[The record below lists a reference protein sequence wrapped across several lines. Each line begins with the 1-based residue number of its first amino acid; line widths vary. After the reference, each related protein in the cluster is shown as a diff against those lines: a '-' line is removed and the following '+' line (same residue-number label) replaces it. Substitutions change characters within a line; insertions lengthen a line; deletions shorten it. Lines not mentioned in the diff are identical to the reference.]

1 MAGINRLVFFLFFL
15 FLFYSS
21 DIFAQNKKYI
31 VYFKNKNNTPHTI
44 SDPSTYL
51 SSRAVQRR
59 QKQTI
64 SITTNDL
71 PVTPAYVDS
80 LTNIGAQVLYTL
92 KWLNAAVVS
101 ADSLQMVHIQ
111 SLNFVNSNSRVAR
124 AMTTH
129 RYTAAPLSKNNK
141 TKKNSLS
148 YGNSYNQ
155 IHMLQADDMHNDGF
169 HGEGM
174 LMALLDA
181 GFRNASSLS
190 YLNHLYTN
198 NRVLATYDFVDQEI
212 DVYDDHEHGLE
223 ALSTIA
229 AYEDG
234 AMIGTAYNA
243 SFILLR
249 TEDVA
254 TETEIEECNWARGAE
269 YADSMGADIISSS
282 LGYTTFDISSTS
294 HTYQDMDGN
303 TTISARAADLAAS
316 KGILVLISAGNEGLS
331 SWQHI
336 STPSDAD
343 SVLAIGAV
351 DDNGIYASFS
361 SIGPS
366 ADGRIKPDLAAK
378 GVSVTVGAY
387 SGGYTTSSGTS
398 FACPLTAGLAAGI
411 WQAFP
416 SLTNMQIAD
425 AMRKSASQYAHPD
438 KFIGYGIPGYSKAK
452 EYINDS
458 ILNIGIDFKVFPVPL
473 REGNLFFTIGSEY
486 FHQPVTIK
494 VYDLLGR
501 FVAEDNL
508 TVTGL
513 KTETNINAVSMRDG
527 VYVLRFYFPDKTIKT
542 KILKY

>member
-21 DIFAQNKKYI
+21 DVFAQNKKYI
-31 VYFKNKNNTPHTI
+31 VYFKNKNNTPHSIT
-44 SDPSTYL
+44 DPSSYL

-59 QKQTI
+59 QKQNI

-80 LTNIGAQVLYTL
+80 LTNAGAQVLYTL
-92 KWLNAAVVS
+92 KWLNAAIVS

-111 SLNFVNSNSRVAR
+111 TFPFVNTNNRVAR
-124 AMTTH
+124 AMTTQSY
-129 RYTAAPLSKNNK
+129 RTTPLSKNNK
-141 TKKNSLS
+141 TKKTSLS

-155 IHMLQADDMHNDGF
+155 IHMLEADDMHSDGF
-169 HGEGM
+169 HGEGI

-181 GFRNASSLS
+181 GFRNASTLS
-190 YLNHLYTN
+190 YLSHLYTN
-198 NRVLATYDFVDQEI
+198 NRVLATYDFVDQET

-254 TETEIEECNWARGAE
+254 TETEIEETNWARGAE

-282 LGYTTFDISSTS
+282 LGYTTFDVTSTS

-336 STPSDAD
+336 STPSDGD

-351 DDNGIYASFS
+351 DSNKNYASFS

-366 ADGRIKPDLAAK
+366 ADGRIKPDLAAQ
-378 GVSVTVGAY
+378 GVSVTVGSY
-387 SGGYTTSSGTS
+387 SGGFTTSSGTS

-425 AMRKSASQYAHPD
+425 AMRKSASQYSHPD
-438 KFIGYGIPGYSKAK
+438 KFLGYGIPGYSKAK

-494 VYDLLGR
+494 VYDMLGR
-501 FVAEDNL
+501 FVAEDSL
-508 TVTGL
+508 TITGW
-513 KTETNINAVSMRDG
+513 KTETSINATSIRDG
-527 VYVLRFYFPDKTIKT
+527 VYVLRFYFPDKIIKT